1 MNVPL
6 LFTVLS
12 SLWLI
17 MHLLFY
23 KTIKHEHILIY
34 YAWVSNCVFLFLVDV
49 LSIIALFGIKN
60 HLIIA
65 FTFTFMFS
73 FLTVC
78 TLTASYIYYTLICSK
93 NKNINS
99 NVVPVQQIEMVI
111 RNPVNEGVR
120 QEI

>member
-6 LFTVLS
+6 LLTMLS

-34 YAWVSNCVFLFLVDV
+34 YAWASNCVFLFLMDV
-49 LSIIALFGIKN
+49 LSIIALSGIKN

-65 FTFTFMFS
+65 FAFTFMFS

-78 TLTASYIYYTLICSK
+78 SISAFYIYYKLVCGKKPNT
-93 NKNINS
+93 
-99 NVVPVQQIEMVI
+99 NVVPVQEIEMVVK
-111 RNPVNEGVR
+111 NPIE
-120 QEI
+120 QEV

>member
-23 KTIKHEHILIY
+23 ETIKHEHILIY
-34 YAWVSNCVFLFLVDV
+34 YAWASNCVFLFLVDV
-49 LSIIALFGIKN
+49 LSIIALSGIKN

-65 FTFTFMFS
+65 FAFTFMFS

-78 TLTASYIYYTLICSK
+78 TLTASYIYYTLICTK
-93 NKNINS
+93 NNNTKADI
-99 NVVPVQQIEMVI
+99 VPVQEIEMVI
-111 RNPVNEGVR
+111 RNPVNPEVN
-120 QEI
+120 QEV

>member
-34 YAWVSNCVFLFLVDV
+34 YAWASNCVFLFLVDV
-49 LSIIALFGIKN
+49 LSIIALSGIKN

-65 FTFTFMFS
+65 FALTFMFS

-78 TLTASYIYYTLICSK
+78 TLTASYIYYVLIISK
-93 NKNINS
+93 NKIYS
-99 NVVPVQQIEMVI
+99 IIIFSKIICYQFFTFCIVGISH
-111 RNPVNEGVR
+111 GS
-120 QEI
+120 

>member
-34 YAWVSNCVFLFLVDV
+34 YAWASNCVFLFLVD
-49 LSIIALFGIKN
+49 KN

-65 FTFTFMFS
+65 FALTFMFS

-78 TLTASYIYYTLICSK
+78 TLTASYIYYTLIFSK
-93 NKNINS
+93 NKNN
-99 NVVPVQQIEMVI
+99 NQDVVHVQEIEMVI
-111 RNPVNEGVR
+111 TNPVN
-120 QEI
+120 QEV

>member
-34 YAWVSNCVFLFLVDV
+34 YAWASNCVFLFLVDV
-49 LSIIALFGIKN
+49 LSIIALSGIKN

-65 FTFTFMFS
+65 FAFTFMCS

-93 NKNINS
+93 NKNN
-99 NVVPVQQIEMVI
+99 NQDVVHVQEIEMVI
-111 RNPVNEGVR
+111 TNPVN
-120 QEI
+120 QEV

>member
-34 YAWVSNCVFLFLVDV
+34 YAWASNCVFLFLVDI
-49 LSIIALFGIKN
+49 LSIIALSGIKN

-65 FTFTFMFS
+65 FAFTFMLS

-93 NKNINS
+93 NKNN
-99 NVVPVQQIEMVI
+99 NQDVVHVQEIEMVI
-111 RNPVNEGVR
+111 TNPVN
-120 QEI
+120 QEV

>member
-23 KTIKHEHILIY
+23 ETIKHEHILIY
-34 YAWVSNCVFLFLVDV
+34 YAWASNCVFLFLVDV
-49 LSIIALFGIKN
+49 LSIIALSGIKN

-65 FTFTFMFS
+65 FAFTFMFS
-73 FLTVC
+73 FLTVS
-78 TLTASYIYYTLICSK
+78 TLTACYIYYTLICSK
-93 NKNINS
+93 NKNN
-99 NVVPVQQIEMVI
+99 NQDVVHVQEIEMVI
-111 RNPVNEGVR
+111 TNPVN
-120 QEI
+120 QEV